1 MRLEVELKKEGSF
14 WLIEAP
20 ALDVM
25 TQGKTK
31 KEACAML
38 ADAIK
43 LLVNKK
49 GFKASVKAAP
59 QGREFYLCSTDNDSL
74 IALLLRRQR
83 QKHGLTLKELAER
96 LGSTS
101 VNSFARYEQGKAS
114 PSLAKLLEL
123 MTAIDP
129 KLAPVLRL
137 ST

>member
-38 ADAIK
+38 ADAVE
-43 LLVNKK
+43 LLAHKK
-49 GFKASVKAAP
+49 GFKVSVEAAP
-59 QGREFYLCSTDNDSL
+59 QGRELYLSSTDNDRL

-83 QKHGLTLKELAER
+83 QKNGLTLKELAER

-101 VNSFARYEQGKAS
+101 VNAFARYEQGKAS
-114 PSLAKLLEL
+114 PSLTKLLEL
-123 MTAIDP
+123 ITAIDP
-129 KLAPVLRL
+129 DLAPVLRL
-137 ST
+137 SA